1 MDKRFMILKNKNI
14 LITGAGKGIGFTCVE
29 TFLNEGAFV
38 YALVKSRKDLKKFN
52 KYNKNKLRLYLG
64 NVNNEKLLNKIFL
77 DSKRS
82 KKEISCLINNA
93 GVRFRKKFLKTT
105 PKEIKRVF
113 DTNFFSV
120 FNLCQIFCRF
130 LIKNR
135 LTGSIVNISSIV
147 GKIGFNELSVYA
159 SSKGAIDSLT
169 KSLAT
174 EMSEN
179 NIRVNSIS
187 PGFTKSS
194 FYLKFKKK
202 KKLFNWTLNRT
213 PMKRWA
219 ETSEISSV
227 ISFLISEKSSYINGE
242 NINVDGGWLS
252 S

>member
-1 MDKRFMILKNKNI
+1 MKNN
-14 LITGAGKGIGFTCVE
+14 
-29 TFLNEGAFV
+29 
-38 YALVKSRKDLKKFN
+38 LVKILATLGLIVAIALI
-52 KYNKNKLRLYLG
+52 LRG
-64 NVNNEKLLNKIFL
+64 
-77 DSKRS
+77 
-82 KKEISCLINNA
+82 
-93 GVRFRKKFLKTT
+93 
-105 PKEIKRVF
+105 VF
-113 DTNFFSV
+113 D
-120 FNLCQIFCRF
+120 
-130 LIKNR
+130 
-135 LTGSIVNISSIV
+135 V